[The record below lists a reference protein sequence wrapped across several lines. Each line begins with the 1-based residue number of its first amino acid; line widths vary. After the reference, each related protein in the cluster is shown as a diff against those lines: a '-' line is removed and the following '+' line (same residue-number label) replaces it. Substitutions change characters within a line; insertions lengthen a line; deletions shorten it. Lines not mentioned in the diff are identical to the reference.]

1 MYFQTFRNRFTIPY
15 LLHTSKFLK
24 IIFQFDSLK
33 VGSFQG
39 PPQPYNFEYNAADE
53 EGNKHYRNEQ
63 GDQNGNVKGTYGYN
77 DVQGLYRIVEYVAD
91 ENGFRVNIKTNEPGV
106 DDKESPAD
114 VVLTAE
120 KPPAGIGGASSGR
133 AYRSA
138 GPGSNTLLFF
148 NICLQNTAGN
158 SGN

>member
-1 MYFQTFRNRFTIPY
+1 M
-15 LLHTSKFLK
+15 
-24 IIFQFDSLK
+24 
-33 VGSFQG
+33 FQG
-39 PPQPYNFEYNAADE
+39 PPQPYNFDYNAADE

-120 KPPAGIGGASSGR
+120 KPPAGIAGAGSAPR

-138 GPGSNTLLFF
+138 DSGKYIHSSF
-148 NICLQNTAGN
+148 QNTIVN
-158 SGN
+158 CFYFFFIL